1 METFTLTRKEM
12 SSLLISLQGRSPK
25 KPIAIL
31 QEAWSKHHQHE
42 LRQGASLTAFL
53 STRLPGVFEKL
64 LKTDRIDGLS
74 LQEIV
79 ALGNQIEYTN
89 YSITSVQNWVKRDFK
104 EFLGAPQAG
113 KKYSL
118 QQAALL
124 FIIEDLKGNLDFESI
139 RSLFHIIFR
148 KPEVEHDDLIRPLD
162 LYVAYTHLFE
172 ELDQN
177 NDQMLDV
184 QGHEEGKRNHDV
196 LMENMLRIR
205 SDQYVGQLAELT
217 PEQREAVR
225 NVVFIAMVSIQTAY
239 FHSLARQYLNATLFL
254 QDLHDR

>member
-12 SSLLISLQGRSPK
+12 SSLLVSLQGRSGK

-31 QEAWSKHHQHE
+31 QEAWSKHHQPE
-42 LRQGASLTAFL
+42 LRQGGSLTAFL

-64 LKTDRIDGLS
+64 LKTGRVDGFS

-89 YSITSVQNWVKRDFK
+89 FSVTSVQNWVKRDFK

-124 FIIEDLKGNLDFESI
+124 FIVEDLKNNLDFVSI
-139 RSLFHIIFR
+139 RSLFQILFR

-162 LYVAYTHLFE
+162 LYEAYTHLFE

-184 QGHEEGKRNHDV
+184 QGHGDGVRNHDV

-205 SDQYVGQLAELT
+205 SDQYVRHLSGLT
-217 PEQREAVR
+217 SEQREAVR
-225 NVVFIAMVSIQTAY
+225 NVLFIAMVSIQTAY

-254 QDLHDR
+254 HDLQER